1 MAIETGMTAPASG
14 AAGDDAEA
22 VRGAPDAQRLRHM
35 SLLSVLRRVHVWAAL
50 IASPFAV
57 VAALTGLL
65 YVLTPQI
72 EGVVHGHLDRA
83 PERSQRA
90 SLDVIVHAAVQAAPT
105 GWRLHSVV
113 LADEPA
119 RSVQVAFMPPMA
131 VGQGG
136 GHGGHGGHGGGH
148 ALSGAGAQGSAGAQ
162 PTAGAQPAAPMEPS
176 KTSPAKFLRN
186 NFGIPS
192 KALVV
197 YVDPG
202 SGLVL
207 GRLPQSERF
216 SNWAKH
222 LHSQLLIG
230 DGARWAIEL
239 AASWMMVLLLTG
251 LIIWW
256 PQPGQPVI
264 PPAGQTGRRWWRS
277 WHAVIGAAAA
287 LISVIILSTGLT
299 WSQYAGGQIRWAR
312 DATGQTPPRIPASI
326 SSESPPPSPSLGS
339 THVHEPGLAQG
350 PAPNASPV
358 VPLTWDAA
366 LHRVRDLAPGVAIQL
381 MPPDPQRGE
390 LGVWRA
396 NHLDGSNP
404 FKRFDL
410 LLDRVTGKVLYD
422 SRWQDQTAFGKATAV
437 GIPFHRG
444 ELGVWNQLL
453 LAAFGISVLWSML
466 SGWASALQRG
476 KPLLPKVLP
485 GAWRHLPIW
494 VWPVAAL
501 MLVAMPV
508 LAASAVVVVLIELA
522 LRLRTPTRQL

>member
-1 MAIETGMTAPASG
+1 MVIDTGMTAPDVSGHCVDGGDEGGRIGGLRAASG
-14 AAGDDAEA
+14 SD
-22 VRGAPDAQRLRHM
+22 PQRQRRL
-35 SLLSVLRRVHVWAAL
+35 SLLSVLRRVHIWAAL
-50 IASPFAV
+50 IASPFALL
-57 VAALTGLL
+57 AALTGLL

-72 EGVVHGHLDRA
+72 EAALYGHL
-83 PERSQRA
+83 ERVPARDQQA
-90 SLDVIVHAAVQAAPT
+90 DLAHIVHAAVQSSST
-105 GWRLHSVV
+105 SWTLHSVV
-113 LADEPA
+113 LDDAPD
-119 RSVQVAFMPPMA
+119 RSVRVVLMPAPSSNPATAQAHQGHPGYAAVTAPDAAGEVAPK
-131 VGQGG
+131 
-136 GHGGHGGHGGGH
+136 
-148 ALSGAGAQGSAGAQ
+148 
-162 PTAGAQPAAPMEPS
+162 PAPR
-176 KTSPAKFLRN
+176 FLRN
-186 NFGIPS
+186 NAGVPAS
-192 KALVV
+192 ALVV
-197 YVDPG
+197 YVDP
-202 SGLVL
+202 SDARVL
-207 GRLPQSERF
+207 GQQLQAERF
-216 SNWAKH
+216 SEWARA

-251 LIIWW
+251 LIVWW

-264 PPAGQTGRRWWRS
+264 PPTGQTGRRWWRS
-277 WHAVIGAAAA
+277 WHAATGAAAA
-287 LISVIILSTGLT
+287 LISVVILSTGLT

-326 SSESPPPSPSLGS
+326 HSAPLP
-339 THVHEPGLAQG
+339 QD
-350 PAPNASPV
+350 PAATQ
-358 VPLTWDAA
+358 PLTWDAA
-366 LHRVRDLAPGVAIQL
+366 FHRVRNLVPGVAIQL

-453 LAAFGISVLWSML
+453 LAAFGISVLWSIL

-494 VWPVAAL
+494 IWPVAAL

-522 LRLRTPTRQL
+522 LRLRAPTR